1 MSVLTDVRSMNKFS
15 TGKVALSIILTSE
28 SVFFAT
34 MLVAY
39 ISMRNQA
46 GWPVEH
52 TLVRL
57 TIPLANTAILLF
69 SVVSA
74 WRGTVSIRDGKTSA
88 SQGWQIL
95 TLLLGLVFVTIQ
107 IYEFSHAGMRINDQA
122 FGGVFFTLMGFHG
135 LHVLAGVV
143 FLIINLARTRLG
155 DFSPTRYE
163 AVELGTWFWYY
174 VTVVWIV
181 LFAALYLL

>member
-1 MSVLTDVRSMNKFS
+1 MNILMKPRVMSRFS
-15 TGKVALSIILTSE
+15 NGKVALFIILASE
-28 SVFFAT
+28 SVFFVT

-39 ISMRNQA
+39 IALRSQA
-46 GWPVEH
+46 SWPVEH

-57 TIPLANTAILLF
+57 TIPLLNTAILLF
-69 SVVSA
+69 SAISA
-74 WRGTVSIRDGKTSA
+74 WRGTVSIRDGKTFA
-88 SQGWQIL
+88 SQGWQLL

-107 IYEFSHAGMRINDQA
+107 IYEFSHAGMHINDQA

-155 DFSPTRYE
+155 DFSSTRYE
-163 AVELGTWFWYY
+163 AVEVGTWFWYY

>member
-39 ISMRNQA
+39 ISMRNQ
-46 GWPVEH
+46 GSWPVEH

-74 WRGTVSIRDGKTSA
+74 WRGTVSIQEGKTSA
-88 SQGWQIL
+88 LNGWL
-95 TLLLGLVFVTIQ
+95 LCTLLLGLVFVTGQ
-107 IYEFSHAGMRINDQA
+107 VYEFSRAGMQIDDQA
-122 FGGVFFTLMGFHG
+122 FGGVFFALMGFHG

-143 FLIINLARTRLG
+143 FLIINLARALLG
-155 DFSPTRYE
+155 DFSPTRYD
-163 AVELGTWFWYY
+163 AVEIGTWFWYY
-174 VTVVWIV
+174 VAAVWIV

>member
-1 MSVLTDVRSMNKFS
+1 MSLSTNNPVMNKFS
-15 TGKVALSIILTSE
+15 TGKVALSIILISE

-39 ISMRNQA
+39 IALRNQA
-46 GWPVEH
+46 NWPVEH

-57 TIPLANTAILLF
+57 TIPLANTVIMLF
-69 SVVSA
+69 SAISA
-74 WRGTVSIRDGKTSA
+74 WQGTVSIRDGKTST
-88 SQGWQIL
+88 SQSWQML
-95 TLLLGLVFVTIQ
+95 TLLLGLVFVAVQ
-107 IYEFSHAGMRINDQA
+107 IYEFSHAGMHINDQA

-143 FLIINLARTRLG
+143 FLVINLARTRLG
-155 DFSPTRYE
+155 DFSPTRYD
-163 AVELGTWFWYY
+163 AVEVGTLFWYY
-174 VTVVWIV
+174 VTSVWIV

>member
-1 MSVLTDVRSMNKFS
+1 MNIFTEPRTMSRLSN
-15 TGKVALSIILTSE
+15 GKVALSIILTSE

-39 ISMRNQA
+39 IALRNQA
-46 GWPVEH
+46 SWPVEH

-69 SVVSA
+69 SAIFA

-88 SQGWQIL
+88 SQGWQML
-95 TLLLGLVFVTIQ
+95 TLILGLVFVTVQ
-107 IYEFSHAGMRINDQA
+107 IYEFGHAGMHLNDQA

-155 DFSPTRYE
+155 DFAPTRYE
-163 AVELGTWFWYY
+163 AVELGAWFWYY

>member
-1 MSVLTDVRSMNKFS
+1 MSILTNTPSMKRFS

-39 ISMRNQA
+39 IALRNQNS
-46 GWPVEH
+46 WPVEH
-52 TLVRL
+52 TLARL

-69 SVVSA
+69 SAMSA

-88 SQGWQIL
+88 SQGWQL
-95 TLLLGLVFVTIQ
+95 VTLLLGLVFVTVQ
-107 IYEFSHAGMRINDQA
+107 IYEFSHAGMHINDQA
-122 FGGVFFTLMGFHG
+122 YGGVFFTLMGFHG

-143 FLIINLARTRLG
+143 LLIINLARTRLG

>member
-1 MSVLTDVRSMNKFS
+1 MNILTEPRSTSRFS
-15 TGKVALSIILTSE
+15 TGKVALFIILTSE

-39 ISMRNQA
+39 ISLRNQTI
-46 GWPVEH
+46 WPVEH

-69 SVVSA
+69 SAITA
-74 WRGTVSIRDGKTSA
+74 WRGTISIKGGKTFA
-88 SQGWQIL
+88 SQGWQML

-107 IYEFSHAGMRINDQA
+107 IYEFIHAGMHINDQT

-155 DFSPTRYE
+155 DFSSTRYDG
-163 AVELGTWFWYY
+163 VELGTWFWYY
-174 VTVVWIV
+174 VTSVWIV

>member
-1 MSVLTDVRSMNKFS
+1 MNILTKPRAMSRFS
-15 TGKVALSIILTSE
+15 NGKVALFIILASE

-39 ISMRNQA
+39 IALRNQA
-46 GWPVEH
+46 SWPVEH

-69 SVVSA
+69 SAISS
-74 WRGTVSIRDGKTSA
+74 WRGTVSIRDGKTFA

-95 TLLLGLVFVTIQ
+95 TLLLGLVFVTVQ
-107 IYEFSHAGMRINDQA
+107 IYEFSHAGMHINDQA
-122 FGGVFFTLMGFHG
+122 FGGVFFTLLGFHG

-143 FLIINLARTRLG
+143 FLIINLARARLG
-155 DFSPTRYE
+155 DFSSTRYD

-174 VTVVWIV
+174 VTSVWIV

>member
-1 MSVLTDVRSMNKFS
+1 MSILTNTPPMNKFS

-39 ISMRNQA
+39 IALRKQDS
-46 GWPVEH
+46 WLVEH
-52 TLVRL
+52 TLARL
-57 TIPLANTAILLF
+57 TIPIANTAVLLF
-69 SVVSA
+69 SAISA
-74 WRGTVSIRDGKTSA
+74 WRGTVSIRDGKTSG

-143 FLIINLARTRLG
+143 FLIINLVRTRLG
-155 DFSPTRYE
+155 DFSPNRYE

-174 VTVVWIV
+174 VTAVWVV
-181 LFAALYLL
+181 LFGALYLL

>member
-1 MSVLTDVRSMNKFS
+1 MNILTKPHEMNKIS
-15 TGKVALSIILTSE
+15 NGKVALFIILTSE
-28 SVFFAT
+28 SVFFVT

-39 ISMRNQA
+39 IALRNQA

-52 TLVRL
+52 TLAHLMV
-57 TIPLANTAILLF
+57 PLANTAILLF
-69 SVVSA
+69 SAIFA
-74 WRGTVSIRDGKTSA
+74 WRGTVRIRDGKTLA
-88 SQGWQIL
+88 SQGLQLL

-107 IYEFSHAGMRINDQA
+107 IYEFSHAGLRVSDQG

-155 DFSPTRYE
+155 DYSPARYE

-174 VTVVWIV
+174 VTAVWIV

>member
-1 MSVLTDVRSMNKFS
+1 MNILTKPRAMSRFS
-15 TGKVALSIILTSE
+15 NGKVALFIILASE

-39 ISMRNQA
+39 IALRNQA
-46 GWPVEH
+46 SWSVEH

-57 TIPLANTAILLF
+57 TIPLTNTAILLF
-69 SVVSA
+69 SAISA
-74 WRGTVSIRDGKTSA
+74 WRGTVSIRDGKAFA
-88 SQGWQIL
+88 SQGWQML
-95 TLLLGLVFVTIQ
+95 TVLLGLVFVTVQ
-107 IYEFSHAGMRINDQA
+107 IYEFSHAGMHINDQA
-122 FGGVFFTLMGFHG
+122 FGGVFFTLLGFHG

-143 FLIINLARTRLG
+143 FLIINLARARLG
-155 DFSPTRYE
+155 DFSSTRYD

-174 VTVVWIV
+174 VTSVWIV

>member
-1 MSVLTDVRSMNKFS
+1 MSILTNTPSMNKLS

-39 ISMRNQA
+39 ISLRNQEN
-46 GWPVEH
+46 WPVEH
-52 TLVRL
+52 TLARL
-57 TIPLANTAILLF
+57 LIPLANTAILLI
-69 SVVSA
+69 SSISA
-74 WRGTVSIRDGKTSA
+74 WRGTVSIRNGKSSA
-88 SQGWQIL
+88 SQAWQL
-95 TLLLGLVFVTIQ
+95 VTLLLGLVFVTVQ
-107 IYEFSHAGMRINDQA
+107 IYEFSRAGMHINDQA

-155 DFSPTRYE
+155 DFSPTRYD
-163 AVELGTWFWYY
+163 AVELGTLFWYY
-174 VTVVWIV
+174 VTSVWIV

>member
-39 ISMRNQA
+39 IALRKQDS
-46 GWPVEH
+46 WLVEH
-52 TLVRL
+52 TLARL
-57 TIPLANTAILLF
+57 TIPIANTAVLLF
-69 SVVSA
+69 SAISA
-74 WRGTVSIRDGKTSA
+74 WRGTVSIRDGKTSG

-143 FLIINLARTRLG
+143 FLIINLVRTRLG
-155 DFSPTRYE
+155 DFSPNRYE

-174 VTVVWIV
+174 VTAVWVV
-181 LFAALYLL
+181 LFGALYLL

>member
-1 MSVLTDVRSMNKFS
+1 MNILTEPRAMSRFS
-15 TGKVALSIILTSE
+15 NGKVALSIILLSE

-39 ISMRNQA
+39 IALRKQA
-46 GWPVEH
+46 SWPVEH

-57 TIPLANTAILLF
+57 IIPLANTAILLF
-69 SVVSA
+69 SAISA
-74 WRGTVSIRDGKTSA
+74 GRGTVSIRNGKTSA
-88 SQGWQIL
+88 SQGWQML
-95 TLLLGLVFVTIQ
+95 TLLLGLVFVTVQ
-107 IYEFSHAGMRINDQA
+107 IYEFSHAGMHINDQA

-143 FLIINLARTRLG
+143 FLIINLARTRLS
-155 DFSPTRYE
+155 DFSPAHYE

-174 VTVVWIV
+174 VTAVWIV

>member
-1 MSVLTDVRSMNKFS
+1 MSILTNTPPMNKFS

-39 ISMRNQA
+39 IALRKQDS
-46 GWPVEH
+46 WPVEH
-52 TLVRL
+52 TLARL
-57 TIPLANTAILLF
+57 TIPIANTAVLLF
-69 SVVSA
+69 SAISA
-74 WRGTVSIRDGKTSA
+74 WRGTVSIRDGKTSG
-88 SQGWQIL
+88 SQGWQML

-143 FLIINLARTRLG
+143 FLIINLVRTRLG
-155 DFSPTRYE
+155 DFSPNRYE
-163 AVELGTWFWYY
+163 AVELGAWFWYY
-174 VTVVWIV
+174 VTAVWVV
-181 LFAALYLL
+181 LFGALYLL